1 MDEEVF
7 EPVVVESPFV
17 WFLESLGFGGLM
29 VAAAGLAAFV
39 LTLFVVFRGKGSA
52 VGPALLLIV
61 PLPVLVSVFSVLQG
75 MIVSFFVISHSDNQ
89 IKASEVPAAISAT
102 LVTPIFGLLSMAPS
116 YVLALLFLVY
126 RSGKSDSE
134 PLVK

>member
-1 MDEEVF
+1 MDEDVF
-7 EPVVVESPFV
+7 EPVVVESPLV

-29 VAAAGLAAFV
+29 VAAAGLAAFL

-75 MIVSFFVISHSDNQ
+75 MTASFAVAMHSDAQ
-89 IKASEVPAAISAT
+89 IKASEITAAISAL
-102 LVTPIFGLLSMAPS
+102 LVRPIFGLLAMAPS

-134 PLVK
+134 PFVK